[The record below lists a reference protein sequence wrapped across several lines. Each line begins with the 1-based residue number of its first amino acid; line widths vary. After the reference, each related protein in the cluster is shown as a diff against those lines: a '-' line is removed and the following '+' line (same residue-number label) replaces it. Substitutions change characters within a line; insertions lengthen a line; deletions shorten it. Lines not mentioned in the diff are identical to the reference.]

1 VRADLAV
8 IIPTWDGAVV
18 LDRCLQTLAEHL
30 AGTSTEVIVFD
41 NGSRDGSADLAEGYR
56 DRLALRVVR
65 SPVNIGYAAACNR
78 AAEVTDAPFLLLLNN
93 DTRLTGSTEP
103 AVRYLREHTH
113 VAVCQ
118 GPLLTADGRRI
129 DSVGSFMTQW
139 GFLYHALIGE
149 RSDDLPPSRPVFSAK
164 GAAMFVR
171 REALGGLALFD
182 EEAFAFF
189 EETNLCWRAQV
200 AGWTVEYVRELPPV
214 LHESGFTTSR
224 VSYDLWEFHSFK
236 NRLRA
241 LITNTELH
249 TMRTMLPMHLLACA
263 AASADGLRHGSPKR
277 LVSVG
282 HAVLWN
288 LRNLRGTLRLRR
300 AVQDRRRQ
308 LDVELLAGVSTQ
320 IRLHE
325 FYRQRA
331 AYRRAHEQ

>member
-1 VRADLAV
+1 MRADLAV

-18 LDRCLQTLAEHL
+18 LERCLQTVAEHL
-30 AGTSTEVIVFD
+30 AGTSSEVIVFD

-65 SPVNIGYAAACNR
+65 SPVNVGYAAACNR
-78 AAEVTDAPFLLLLNN
+78 AIEVTDAPFLLLLNN
-93 DTRLTGSTEP
+93 DTRLTGSTDP
-103 AVRYLREHTH
+103 AVRYLRDHAD

-118 GPLLTADGRRI
+118 GPLLTADGRHI

-149 RSDDLPPSRPVFSAK
+149 RSDELPASRPVFSAK

-171 REALGGLALFD
+171 REALGELGLFD
-182 EEAFAFF
+182 EEALAFF
-189 EETNLCWRAQV
+189 EETDLCWRVQV

-224 VSYDLWEFHSFK
+224 VSYDVWEFHSFK

-241 LITNTELH
+241 LIANTELR
-249 TMRTMLPMHLLACA
+249 TMRTMLPMHLLVCA
-263 AASADGLRHGSPKR
+263 AASAEGLTHGSPKR
-277 LVSVG
+277 PLSVAR
-282 HAVLWN
+282 AVLWN
-288 LRNLRGTLRLRR
+288 VRHLRATLR
-300 AVQDRRRQ
+300 RRRTVQ
-308 LDVELLAGVSTQ
+308 GQRRQRDEELLEGVATQ
-320 IRLHE
+320 MRLRD

-331 AYRRAHEQ
+331 GYRRAHEQ